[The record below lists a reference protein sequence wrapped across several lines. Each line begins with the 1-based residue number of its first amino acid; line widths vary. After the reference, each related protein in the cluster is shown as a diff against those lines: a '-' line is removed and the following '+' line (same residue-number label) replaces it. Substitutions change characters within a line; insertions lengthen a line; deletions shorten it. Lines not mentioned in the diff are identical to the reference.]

1 MYLAGVN
8 KCLVNLLTNTW
19 TGTGLNTV
27 SKSVNTVPT
36 SDYECGV

>member
-8 KCLVNLLTNTW
+8 KCLVNLLINTW
-19 TGTGLNTV
+19 IGTGLYTV
-27 SKSVNTVPT
+27 SNSVNTVPI